1 MNARRLLIVSMS
13 VLSGVSFGIAVSSFL
28 LSNGYLSGQYK
39 AFVVQSGSM
48 EPAIKT
54 GSVVITKTE
63 DNYKIGDII
72 TFSLNGKSKEHITH
86 RIINISDKFETKGD
100 ANEEPD
106 LWQADPTQIVGK
118 SILSIPYLGYFAD
131 FVKTPKG
138 FVLLVVIPTSIVIYE
153 EMKSILRE
161 TKKIAFRQKN
171 KLQ

>member
-54 GSVVITKTE
+54 GSVVITKTQK
-63 DNYKIGDII
+63 NYKVGDVI
-72 TFSLNGKSKEHITH
+72 TFSLDGKGREHITH
-86 RIINISDKFETKGD
+86 RIVEVSDSFRTKGD

-106 LWQADPTQIVGK
+106 LWQVQQDQIIGK
-118 SILSIPYLGYFAD
+118 SILTIPYLGYFAD

-138 FVLLVVIPTSIVIYE
+138 FVILVIIPTSIVIYE

-161 TKKIAFRQKN
+161 TKKIIF
-171 KLQ
+171 KLQHK

>member
-13 VLSGVSFGIAVSSFL
+13 VLSGVSFGIAVTSFL
-28 LSNGYLSGQYK
+28 LSNGYLSGQYR

-54 GSVVITKTE
+54 GSVVITKSKSKYE
-63 DNYKIGDII
+63 IGDVI

-86 RIINISDKFETKGD
+86 RIINVSDTFQTKGD

-106 LWQADPTQIVGK
+106 LWQIQPEQIVGK
-118 SILSIPYLGYFAD
+118 SIITVPYLGYFAD

-138 FVLLVVIPTSIVIYE
+138 FVMLIIIPTSIVIYE
-153 EMKSILRE
+153 ELKSILRE
-161 TKKIAFRQKN
+161 TKKLARRQKD
-171 KLQ
+171 KSE